1 MRLLNHT
8 TLYFAGAL
16 LLIMTLWAGLYYYNM
31 LDEVYDS
38 IDDGLENY
46 KLLIIGKA
54 ETDPAVLQRT
64 AFDEANYSV
73 HEIAE
78 AEAMRFHD
86 VYKDTALYMLNEND
100 YEPVRLL
107 TTAFRHNDKYYRLK
121 IISSMV
127 EEDDLIEDLFYAL
140 LWLYA
145 GLVVS
150 ILVINSVL
158 LRRIW
163 KPFYGLL
170 EKLKDFRL
178 DRPVPISFE
187 KTNVREFNTLNE
199 SIVRLLKSNLDTYA
213 SQKQFIE
220 NASHE
225 LQTPLAIS
233 LNKLELM
240 AGEGILTEAQS
251 DLLGSVISNLERLAR
266 LNRSL
271 LLLTK
276 IENKQFPAAGRA
288 DMQAIASRI
297 VSDFADQ
304 AEHKEIAME
313 MSDDPLV
320 VNMNSDLAE
329 MLILNL
335 IKNAVTHTPRGGRV
349 TVSTIKNKL
358 QVGNTGAKPLDDQR
372 IFNRFYKDEQNPA
385 STGLGL
391 SIVKAIADMYGLTI
405 TYHFDGRHIFSI
417 HF

>member
-16 LLIMTLWAGLYYYNM
+16 LVIMTLWAGLYYYNM

-54 ETDPAVLQRT
+54 ATDSTVLQRT
-64 AFDEANYSV
+64 AFDEANYAV
-73 HEIAE
+73 HRITE

-107 TTAFRHNDKYYRLK
+107 TTAFHHNDKYYRLK

-150 ILVINSVL
+150 ILVINNVL

-178 DRPVPISFE
+178 DRPAPLSFE

-240 AGEGILTEAQS
+240 AGEGALTEAQL
-251 DLLGSVISNLERLAR
+251 DLLGSVITNLERLAR

-276 IENKQFPAAGRA
+276 IENKQFPAAGNTDLRA
-288 DMQAIASRI
+288 TATRI
-297 VSDFADQ
+297 VGDFTDQ
-304 AEHKEIAME
+304 AEHKEIATE
-313 MSDDPLV
+313 ISGGALT
-320 VNMNSDLAE
+320 VNMNPDLAE
-329 MLILNL
+329 MLVLNL
-335 IKNAVTHTPRGGRV
+335 IKNAIIHTPRGGRMA
-349 TVSTIKNKL
+349 VSTSGNTL
-358 QVGNTGAKPLDDQR
+358 RVENTGAKPLDDQR

-391 SIVKAIADMYGLTI
+391 SIVKAIAGMYGFTV
-405 TYHFDGRHIFSI
+405 TYRFDDKHIFSVI
-417 HF
+417 F